1 MSEQDKVNI
10 LLVDDLASKLMS
22 YEVILHDLGENL
34 IKAGSAREALE
45 YLLKTEIA
53 VVLVDV
59 CMPDLDGF
67 QLATMIREHPRFQKT
82 AIIFISAIQVT
93 DMDTLRG
100 YELGGVDYVPVPVI
114 PAVLRAKVRVF
125 TELYRKTRDLERLN
139 RELEQRVGERTAAL
153 IASAK
158 RLEQSEQ
165 RRSLALAAGRMGS
178 WDWDVVSGEYSWDDG
193 QHRIL
198 GIEPGSMVPTPAG
211 MTSLIHP
218 EDVEAWQRTLSRVIE
233 ARQSCPTEFRI
244 RRPDGEVRWCIGAI
258 NASGDLKSDAVHVS
272 GVTVDITDRKEAE
285 DRQAL
290 LAREVDHRARNALAV
305 VQSILQMSRAA
316 DTKAFVKAVTGRIS
330 SLARAHTLLS
340 EARWVGADLARLVRE
355 EIAPHRTDNAGRIR
369 ADGPAILM
377 PPPVAQAMALAV
389 HELLTNSAKYGA
401 LSASEGRISLG
412 WSLEEGYLTL
422 RWVEAG
428 GPPTAAPQAIGF
440 GTKMI
445 RASIERGLG
454 GKVDFDWRPEGL
466 CCQLSIPA
474 DRVQVEAEPEPRE
487 PTRPAAGGR
496 EASAGGAVPAQ
507 HRRVLLV
514 EDESLVAMMMH
525 DLLSEFGFS
534 VLGPIGDLDG
544 ALAAALDQPLD
555 AAVLD
560 VNLNGSPIYPVAD
573 QLLSRGLPFVF
584 ITGYDT
590 ESIGARY
597 PGVGVIQK
605 PIDPETLRVTLSGLL
620 REPAGAEER
629 TVVPLG
635 IGA

>member
-1 MSEQDKVNI
+1 MSGSDKVNI
-10 LLVDDLASKLMS
+10 LLVDDLPSKLMS
-22 YEVILHDLGENL
+22 YEVILHDLDENL
-34 IKAGSAREALE
+34 IKANSAREALE
-45 YLLKTEIA
+45 HLLKTEIA

-125 TELYRKTRDLERLN
+125 TELFRKTRDLERLN
-139 RELEQRVGERTAAL
+139 RELEQRVDERTAAL

-165 RRSLALAAGRMGS
+165 RRTLALAAGRMGS
-178 WDWDVVSGEYSWDDG
+178 WDWDIVSGEYAWDDG
-193 QHRIL
+193 QYRIL
-198 GIEPGSMVPTPAG
+198 GIEPGGMRPTPAS
-211 MTSLIHP
+211 MADLIHP
-218 EDVEAWQRTLSRVIE
+218 DDVEAWQRTLSSVIT

-258 NASGDLKSDAVHVS
+258 NASGDVKSDAVHVS

-316 DTKAFVKAVTGRIS
+316 DTKTFVKAVTGRIS

-340 EARWVGADLARLVRE
+340 EARWVGADLSRLVRE
-355 EIAPHRTDNAGRIR
+355 EIAPHRTENAARIL
-369 ADGPAILM
+369 AEGPAILM

-401 LSASEGRISLG
+401 LSASEGRISLS

-422 RWVEAG
+422 RWIEGG
-428 GPPTAAPQAIGF
+428 GPPAVAPEAVGF

-454 GKVDFDWRPEGL
+454 GKVGFDWRQEGL
-466 CCQLSIPA
+466 HCLLSIPA
-474 DRVQVEAEPEPRE
+474 DRVQVEAEAEPHQPARPTAGSRE
-487 PTRPAAGGR
+487 GG
-496 EASAGGAVPAQ
+496 EAVFAPPRN
-507 HRRVLLV
+507 HRVLLV

-534 VLGPIGDLDG
+534 VLGPIGDLDA
-544 ALAAALDQPLD
+544 ALTAAADQAFD
-555 AAVLD
+555 GAVLD

-573 QLLSRGLPFVF
+573 RLLARGLPFVF
-584 ITGYDT
+584 ITGYDA

-605 PIDPETLRVTLSGLL
+605 PIDPETLRATLAGLL
-620 REPAGAEER
+620 REPVDAVEGK
-629 TVVPLG
+629 VVPL
-635 IGA
+635 AVRA

>member
-1 MSEQDKVNI
+1 MSVPDKVNI

-125 TELYRKTRDLERLN
+125 TELYRKTRELERLN

-153 IASAK
+153 IASAR

-165 RRSLALAAGRMGS
+165 RRTLALAAGRMGS
-178 WDWDVVSGEYSWDDG
+178 WDWDVVSGDYSWDDG

-198 GIEPGSMVPTPAG
+198 GIEPGSMTPTPAG
-211 MTSLIHP
+211 MAALIHP
-218 EDVEAWQRTLSRVIE
+218 EDLDGWQRTLARVIE

-244 RRPDGEVRWCIGAI
+244 LRPDGEVRWCIGAL
-258 NASGDLKSDAVHVS
+258 NASGDPESGTVHVS

-285 DRQAL
+285 DRQTL

-305 VQSILQMSRAA
+305 VQSILQMSRAD

-340 EARWVGADLARLVRE
+340 EARWLGADLMRLVGE
-355 EIAPHRTDNAGRIR
+355 ETAPYLAEDSARMLLE
-369 ADGPAILM
+369 GPGVLM

-401 LSASEGRISLG
+401 LSVPEGRVVLRWG
-412 WSLEEGYLTL
+412 MEDGHLVL
-422 RWVEAG
+422 RWVETG
-428 GPPTAAPQAIGF
+428 GPPPETPGIVGF

-445 RASIERGLG
+445 RASIERGLA
-454 GKVDFDWRPEGL
+454 GKVHFDWRPEGL
-466 CCQLSIPA
+466 RCLLSIPE
-474 DRVQVEAEPEPRE
+474 DRVQAEAEPGEQIKVPGGGK
-487 PTRPAAGGR
+487 PLPAGDNAPHR
-496 EASAGGAVPAQ
+496 T
-507 HRRVLLV
+507 RRVLLV
-514 EDESLVAMMMH
+514 EDESLVAMMMQE
-525 DLLSEFGFS
+525 LLNEFGYA
-534 VLGPIGDLDG
+534 VLGPAGEVGAALRAAAAETFDG
-544 ALAAALDQPLD
+544 AI
-555 AAVLD
+555 LD

-573 QLLSRGLPFVF
+573 ALIARGLPFLF
-584 ITGYDT
+584 ITGYDA
-590 ESIGARY
+590 ESIGTRY
-597 PGVGVIQK
+597 PGVPVIQK
-605 PIDPETLRVTLSGLL
+605 PVEPEGLRIALAALF
-620 REPAGAEER
+620 RNAGGAADGG
-629 TVVPLG
+629 VIPLG
-635 IGA
+635 MSA